1 MSDFIMVKNLKK
13 HYPSGTFFNRRMI
26 RAVDDVSFK
35 IDKKESFGLVGES
48 GSGKTTLGLCFMRLL
63 EPTSG
68 KIFIE
73 EQDFTLMKG
82 RKLKEFRA
90 TRFSIV
96 YQNPLSSL
104 DPSWIVEQTLLEPLT
119 VQRTFSKTEAKSI
132 VQEAL
137 ADVGLPSYIL
147 TRFPHE
153 LSGGQAQR
161 VAIARA
167 LVNRPEIVILDEPTS
182 ALDVSVQAQL
192 LNLLLDLQEK
202 HGLTYLFISH
212 DLNVVGHICD
222 RIAVMYL
229 GKLVELGD
237 TIELFNM
244 PMHPYTQLLVST
256 ISQASVKFFKYKLKG
271 EPPSP
276 LNPPSGCRFH
286 TRCPYATAICSEEE
300 PKMVEVS
307 KGHFVACHNLEFV
320 KSGLIQA
327 KDRAIPIE

>member
-1 MSDFIMVKNLKK
+1 MSDFITVKNLKK
-13 HYPSGTFFNRRMI
+13 YYPSGTFFNRRMI
-26 RAVDDVSFK
+26 KAVDDVSFK
-35 IDKKESFGLVGES
+35 IDKRESFGLVGES
-48 GSGKTTLGLCFMRLL
+48 GSGKTTLGLCLMRLL

-73 EQDFTLMKG
+73 EQDFTSMKG
-82 RKLKEFRA
+82 RKLKQFRA

-104 DPSWIVEQTLLEPLT
+104 DPSWVVEQTLLEPLT
-119 VQRTFSKTEAKSI
+119 VQKTFSKTEAKNI

-192 LNLLLDLQEK
+192 LNLLLDLQER

-222 RIAVMYL
+222 RI
-229 GKLVELGD
+229 E
-237 TIELFNM
+237 IFNM
-244 PMHPYTQLLVST
+244 PMHPYTQSLVST
-256 ISQASVKFFKYKLKG
+256 ISQASVKFIKYKLKG

-286 TRCPYATAICSEEE
+286 TRCPYATSICSEEE
-300 PKMVEVS
+300 PEMVEVS
-307 KGHFVACHNLEFV
+307 KGHFVACHNLELV

-327 KDRAIPIE
+327 KERAILME